1 MRYLHAHNSI
11 IDFLYFSLYILSL
24 FSVVQ
29 SLHIVCNL
37 VSIDVYNY
45 WEQESTLSLSRC
57 CDEIRYK
64 CTIIKRCYS
73 TSPYVRKCIS
83 YVRSAV
89 SWLEMWSLQADD
101 DIKMK
106 QSITTSEMVFKEASE
121 AFSNE
126 SYEEDKVLAA
136 KLLIISA
143 ILSNLTKP
151 EAAVLRCLQSLQELH
166 ELDTIRKVFS
176 VLDREETKTTSFE
189 CMKSVQIAESVVV
202 INKILFEFLGMFFKP
217 PPTVKEWPAT
227 IQLDEKMYNL
237 LIDGPLFGL
246 AVSGS
251 VNLDVGEDDNKGKNP
266 ITDATEYS
274 VSVIKSNGETADNR
288 YKVLFLKLLV
298 QGRYD
303 IMVIYLVE

>member
-1 MRYLHAHNSI
+1 
-11 IDFLYFSLYILSL
+11 
-24 FSVVQ
+24 
-29 SLHIVCNL
+29 
-37 VSIDVYNY
+37 
-45 WEQESTLSLSRC
+45 
-57 CDEIRYK
+57 
-64 CTIIKRCYS
+64 
-73 TSPYVRKCIS
+73 
-83 YVRSAV
+83 
-89 SWLEMWSLQADD
+89 MWSLQADD
-101 DIKMK
+101 DIKLK

-126 SYEEDKVLAA
+126 SGRADKVLAA
-136 KLLIISA
+136 KLIIVSA

-166 ELDTIRKVFS
+166 ELDTIRKLFS
-176 VLDREETKTTSFE
+176 VLDREETKTTSFG
-189 CMKSVQIAESVVV
+189 CMQKSVQIAESVVV

-227 IQLDEKMYNL
+227 IQLDEKIYNL

-288 YKVLFLKLLV
+288 YKVLFLKPLV

>member
-1 MRYLHAHNSI
+1 M
-11 IDFLYFSLYILSL
+11 
-24 FSVVQ
+24 
-29 SLHIVCNL
+29 
-37 VSIDVYNY
+37 YNY

-73 TSPYVRKCIS
+73 PSPYVRKCIS

-227 IQLDEKMYNL
+227 IQLDEKIYNL

-251 VNLDVGEDDNKGKNP
+251 VSLDVGEDDNKGKNP